1 MQHNEAVNELSEAI
15 CDVINSFSE
24 RISISELTGVL
35 DITKHIYIM
44 EALEQDEDDTTE
56 ELP

>member
-1 MQHNEAVNELSEAI
+1 
-15 CDVINSFSE
+15 VINSFSE

-44 EALEQDEDDTTE
+44 EAIEQDDTNEDDTE
-56 ELP
+56 